1 MTLVTADDLT
11 AYMGGLELT
20 DSQRGIVETVIL
32 PGVQQD
38 LENYLNRPV
47 EPIVVRESVKQ
58 ADNGFLYFRVTPIH
72 SILSIASSSGLSITL
87 SSDVPSTL
95 YNPDQLREL
104 DEWGEP
110 DLFGYQLDAFS
121 SGGYV
126 GYPTIMRPM
135 FYRVA
140 YVAGYNG
147 YVNEGLK
154 LDILR
159 VAAREAE
166 MQFDDTQSMRG
177 GGQEAAE
184 DSDDRPK
191 GWTEDELKKWDRLR
205 RRVMA

>member
-1 MTLVTADDLT
+1 MTLVTAEDLT
-11 AYMGGLELT
+11 TYMGGLELT
-20 DSQRGIVETVIL
+20 AAQAGIVDSIIL

-47 EPIVVRESVKQ
+47 EPVIVRESLKQ
-58 ADNGFLYFRVTPIH
+58 SDNGFLYFRVTPVH
-72 SILSIASSSGLSITL
+72 SIVSITTSAGVAVTL
-87 SSDVPSTL
+87 PSDIPSAL
-95 YNPDQLREL
+95 YNPDQLRTL

-110 DLFGYQLDAFS
+110 DLFGYQLDTF
-121 SGGYV
+121 SGGGFI
-126 GYPTIMRPM
+126 GYPSIGRPT
-135 FYRVA
+135 YHRVV

-147 YVNEGLK
+147 YVNQGLK

-166 MQFDDTQSMRG
+166 MQFDDTMSLRG
-177 GGQEAAE
+177 GGQEAAS

-205 RRVMA
+205 KRVMA